1 MPITIQK
8 LTEKFNLIINGK
20 VLWNNKIPETG
31 LGIYII
37 STSND
42 MNQNL
47 GTTEVPAFD
56 SMLVESW
63 TRISKDLKLNSSDRP
78 SVSEILNE
86 LEKRWH
92 PNENILYIGKGTG
105 NKGLDGRIKQFYD
118 HQVGYSSP
126 HAGGSWIKLLKN
138 HPKLYIYYS
147 KCPNP
152 ENVEF
157 QLLLHFAELL
167 SGKSYYELNNIGKY
181 LPFANLLI
189 DLNKKHKFEKMYT
202 RK

>member
-8 LTEKFNLIINGK
+8 LTEKFNLSMHGK
-20 VLWNNKIPETG
+20 VLWNNRIPETG
-31 LGIYII
+31 PGIYII

-42 MNQNL
+42 LNQNF
-47 GTTEVPAFD
+47 GAIQIPAFD
-56 SMLVESW
+56 SMFIESW
-63 TRISKDLKLNSSDRP
+63 ARTSTDLKLNVSDRP
-78 SVSEILNE
+78 SVSEIINE

-92 PNENILYIGKGTG
+92 PNENILYIGKATG
-105 NKGLDGRIKQFYD
+105 KKGLDSRIKQFYD

-138 HPKLYIYYS
+138 HPKLYIHYS

-157 QLLLHFAELL
+157 QLLLYFAEIL
-167 SGKSYYELNNIGKY
+167 SGKSYLEMNNIGKY
-181 LPFANLLI
+181 LPFANLLL
-189 DLNKKHKFEKMYT
+189 DLNKKHNFEKMYT